1 MDQIFPDLVMKCSTF
16 FILEAERDSVSVECG
31 VDYIEVTV
39 NRTQLTGQYDELS
52 RLYLLS
58 PQSNIFQRFK
68 WVISVMEK
76 LVHRGKRLKGRK
88 MPTNKPNCHCI
99 ISKPN

>member
-1 MDQIFPDLVMKCSTF
+1 MDQIFPLSVHVMKCSIFF

-58 PQSNIFQRFK
+58 PQLNMLSASN
-68 WVISVMEK
+68 
-76 LVHRGKRLKGRK
+76 G
-88 MPTNKPNCHCI
+88 
-99 ISKPN
+99 